1 MRSIAPGSRMG
12 PRHEC
17 NLRYLSGVAV
27 RLLPLPSAVRA
38 CRKLQLAMQEQDT
51 ILEDGQ
57 AGHVDG
63 LGGGSQTAASLPV
76 TEGKERTKASWC
88 WRSSPKQAQ
97 AGIDLEASGTLN
109 FAEVDGPA
117 WSIHVPGGPSLMCP
131 IRHCQPTAERQRTTG
146 PAQGNPTVVDCWLWI
161 ADSGDTEPQEV
172 FLVLQRCWTNRST
185 SRLAAVKLA
194 RVRSHFH
201 ITQPDQPGG

>member
-1 MRSIAPGSRMG
+1 
-12 PRHEC
+12 
-17 NLRYLSGVAV
+17 
-27 RLLPLPSAVRA
+27 
-38 CRKLQLAMQEQDT
+38 MQEQDT

-76 TEGKERTKASWC
+76 TEGKERTKASLVLAVVA
-88 WRSSPKQAQ
+88 QAAQ
-97 AGIDLEASGTLN
+97 AGIDLEGSGTLN
-109 FAEVDGPA
+109 FAEPDGPA
-117 WSIHVPGGPSLMCP
+117 WSIHVPGGPSLIMCP
-131 IRHCQPTAERQRTTG
+131 VRHCQPTAERQRSDKASAG
-146 PAQGNPTVVDCWLWI
+146 QSDRCGLRIVDCGLRTRATLNPRKFSWCC
-161 ADSGDTEPQEV
+161 SG
-172 FLVLQRCWTNRST
+172 RST